1 MNQPHPTGSPA
12 LPLLLVSQSS
22 PRQFLRRGLQTVAMA
37 LVIGAVI
44 GYLRDRYLSSIVY
57 AVLIS
62 LLSWAS
68 IDFGR
73 LALKRDPRSGWPHDW
88 RGPALMVGGC
98 LFGFV
103 VGTTAGDLI
112 FGWSTWALIKHQ
124 PRALVGSVAVSALIG
139 ATISMFYYL
148 RGRIAFQ
155 SAEVAQAERDASRAR
170 LAMLQSQLEPH
181 MLFNTLA
188 NLRVLIALDPAQATA
203 MLDRLVAFLRATL
216 SASRSGVQPLAAEFD
231 RLADYLA
238 LMAVR
243 MGPRLRVE
251 TDLPAALREL
261 SVPTLLLQPLVEN
274 SIRHGLEPQIEG
286 GVIALRAEQ
295 LGDLLVLS
303 VCDSGVGLSADG
315 AAAVQPPTEVG
326 GDGGFGLVQVRERLA
341 TLYGD
346 SARLELLPAPGGGT
360 LARVSLPCAALRV
373 AAAIPKPPGAA
384 PALPAAPAST
394 TDPAAAQV
402 QR

>member
-1 MNQPHPTGSPA
+1 MPGLA
-12 LPLLLVSQSS
+12 LST

-57 AVLIS
+57 AALIS

-88 RGPALMVGGC
+88 RGPALMAGGC
-98 LFGFV
+98 AFGFI

-112 FGWSTWALIKHQ
+112 FGSSTWALIEHQ
-124 PRALVGSVAVSALIG
+124 PRALVGSIAVSALIG

-155 SAEVAQAERDASRAR
+155 TAEVAQAERDASRAR

-251 TDLPAALREL
+251 TDLPVSLREL
-261 SVPTLLLQPLVEN
+261 LVPTLLLQPLVEN

-286 GVIALRAEQ
+286 GVITLSAEH

-303 VCDSGVGLSADG
+303 VFDSGVGLAG
-315 AAAVQPPTEVG
+315 KGVAVLAPPTGVG
-326 GDGGFGLVQVRERLA
+326 GDGGFGLIQVRERLA
-341 TLYGD
+341 TLYGA

-360 LARVSLPCAALRV
+360 LARVSMPCPAMRS
-373 AAAIPKPPGAA
+373 AAAIPQAPGAA
-384 PALPAAPAST
+384 PAPAAAPAPSA
-394 TDPAAAQV
+394 DQAPAQV